1 MSRLFVA
8 LLSMLLCCLV
18 LTGCSGKSESSGSDL
33 DSLGQDIVI
42 IPSALPENFTIKI
55 PGDFTTTSSASFDEY
70 YVKDDASIIITDDP
84 IAISGEKV
92 ETYMKKVKEA
102 YEKTADQYEVYSEE
116 YPTIHDTDACILEF
130 GYAIVGAD
138 AKQAMR
144 CMTAV
149 LIHHDVAYVITCKS
163 RAETFGLYRQ
173 AFRACI
179 DSIRIETPPIDTD
192 NAVIH

>member
-1 MSRLFVA
+1 MSRFFSA

-18 LTGCSGKSESSGSDL
+18 LTGCSGKSENSDSDL
-33 DSLGQDIVI
+33 SSIGQDMVI
-42 IPSALPENFTIKI
+42 IPSSLPENFTISI

-92 ETYMKKVKEA
+92 ESYMKKVKES
-102 YEKTADQYEVYSEE
+102 YERTADQYVVFSEE

-138 AKQAMR
+138 ARQEMR

-179 DSIRIETPPIDTD
+179 ESIRIQTPPIETD
-192 NAVIH
+192 SVVIH